1 MDKYTLTVEPLDAY
15 RKAADPLAD
24 AVAVVRAGSL
34 VSEGFGDEIP
44 LLHRINACIGER
56 LLKRIAQ
63 LVGARTRVRVSATL
77 RARRRLQSL
86 RRGVRRGKEMHG

>member
-15 RKAADPLAD
+15 RKAADLRAG

-44 LLHRINACIGER
+44 LLHLINACIGER
-56 LLKRIAQ
+56 LLERIAR
-63 LVGARTRVRVSATL
+63 LVGARTRVRVSATR
-77 RARRRLQSL
+77 RARWRLQSL